1 MLGTLQAKLIGG
13 GIVFL
18 ILLAIFMWGKGVL
31 DERSTLRDWQ
41 TTVLNV
47 TKDAS
52 KNPKLVSRDVA
63 GQIKILG
70 ESILKFKESI
80 AVQNESIASLSEKS
94 KNALAARDREAAL
107 RKEVIVQSQSLA
119 RKLQN
124 EAMTPVEREKLEA
137 ELRRVQNLA
146 WEAGL

>member
-13 GIVFL
+13 GVLFVLVLALFL
-18 ILLAIFMWGKGVL
+18 WGKGVL
-31 DERSTLRDWQ
+31 NERAELKDWQ
-41 TTVLNV
+41 TSVLKTTQV
-47 TKDAS
+47 AAG
-52 KNPKLVSRDVA
+52 NPKLVERDVVS
-63 GQIKILG
+63 QIKILG

-80 AVQNESIASLSEKS
+80 AVQNDAIASLSEKS

-119 RKLQN
+119 RQLQN

>member
-1 MLGTLQAKLIGG
+1 MWATLQAKLIGG
-13 GIVFL
+13 GIIL
-18 ILLAIFMWGKGVL
+18 AILLALFFWGKGVL
-31 DERSTLRDWQ
+31 DERSALRDWQ

-47 TKDAS
+47 TKEAS
-52 KNPKLVSRDVA
+52 HNPKLVTRDVA

-70 ESILKFKESI
+70 ESILNFKKSI
-80 AVQNESIASLSEKS
+80 AVQNDAIASLSEKR
-94 KNALAARDREAAL
+94 KEALAARDREAAL

>member
-13 GIVFL
+13 GVLLVLVLSLFL
-18 ILLAIFMWGKGVL
+18 WGKGVL
-31 DERSTLRDWQ
+31 NERAELKDWQ
-41 TTVLNV
+41 ASVLKTTQV
-47 TKDAS
+47 AS
-52 KNPKLVSRDVA
+52 GNPKLVERDVVS
-63 GQIKILG
+63 QIKILG

>member
-13 GIVFL
+13 GVLFVLVLALFL
-18 ILLAIFMWGKGVL
+18 WGKGVL
-31 DERSTLRDWQ
+31 NERAELKDWQ
-41 TTVLNV
+41 TSVLKTTQV
-47 TKDAS
+47 AAG
-52 KNPKLVSRDVA
+52 NPKLVERDVVS
-63 GQIKILG
+63 QIKILG

-80 AVQNESIASLSEKS
+80 AVQNDAIASLSEKS